1 MNKLKS
7 IFFFWGCLI
16 AQISYSQIPDSYLGR
31 YTGSLYGFRNNT
43 SKEKLTNMEL
53 TVGPLISVDSGNE
66 YRYHF
71 IIKYDGQIRKYEW
84 IWKNTYPA
92 RSYIDEKN
100 GIKLD
105 AQLLDETL
113 MSEFKVENYS
123 LFSQYKFMGDSIRF
137 NITTKSTKPQ
147 LSIVN
152 SFDDD
157 QHDTVYSYPILGHQT
172 AVLTRVKTPQVNV
185 GQLISFPYFN
195 SKSVTSRHVDVWLP
209 EDYNPSRKY
218 GVIYLHDGQN
228 LFDANST
235 WNHQE
240 WGIDEALTKYNS
252 KAEKLGGIEFIA
264 VGIWND
270 GVNRHSNYFPQK
282 VYEMLTPSQKD
293 SILAAKRNRN
303 SDLFSNPINSD
314 DYLKFI
320 VSELKPFIDSTYS
333 TLSSSDYTVI
343 AGSSMG
349 GLISMYAICEYP
361 QVFGAA
367 GCFSTHWP
375 GIFEMN
381 NNPIPDA
388 MVKYFSSNLPSP
400 KNHKFLFTHGT
411 EGLDSL
417 YGPIQKRI
425 DKVIQKK
432 YPQNRWKI
440 QVDQGLGH
448 QETTWQKQFDENLD
462 FLLK

>member
-1 MNKLKS
+1 
-7 IFFFWGCLI
+7 
-16 AQISYSQIPDSYLGR
+16 
-31 YTGSLYGFRNNT
+31 
-43 SKEKLTNMEL
+43 MEL
-53 TVGPLISVDSGNE
+53 IVGPLLSANNE
-66 YRYHF
+66 EFRYHF
-71 IIKYDGQIRKYEW
+71 IIKYDAQIRKYEW
-84 IWKNTYPA
+84 VWNHANPL

-100 GIKLD
+100 GIKLEATLWD
-105 AQLLDETL
+105 NTLL
-113 MSEFKVENYS
+113 SEFKVDNYS
-123 LFSQYKFMGDSIRF
+123 LFSQYKFMGDSMRF
-137 NITTKSTKPQ
+137 NIATKASKPQ
-147 LSIVN
+147 EFSI
-152 SFDDD
+152 STYEAEDEL

-172 AVLTRVKTPQVNV
+172 AVLKKGRVPQSSLGKLN
-185 GQLISFPYFN
+185 SYPYFN
-195 SKSVTSRHVDVWLP
+195 SKFVTSRHVDVWLP
-209 EDYNPSRKY
+209 SDYSPFRKY

-252 KAEKLGGIEFIA
+252 KAQKTGCIEYIA

-282 VYEMLTPSQKD
+282 VYEILTPSQKD
-293 SILAAKRNRN
+293 SILSAKRNRN

-320 VSELKPFIDSTYS
+320 VTELKPFIDSTYS
-333 TLSSSDYTVI
+333 ILSSSDFTVI

-375 GIFEMN
+375 GIFEMK

-388 MVKYFSSNLPSP
+388 MVNYFSSNLPSP
-400 KNHKFLFTHGT
+400 KNHKILFTHGT

-425 DKVIQKK
+425 DQVLLKK
-432 YPQNRWKI
+432 FPQNRWKT

-448 QETTWQKQFDENLD
+448 QETTWQKQFDENVD